1 MSYTFHVP
9 TKVLFGP
16 GMLKKLHEE
25 KLPGKKAL
33 VVISNGKSVRANGYL
48 AALEAELD
56 AAGAVHVLFDK
67 IQANPLEPT
76 VQEGVEFGRAQD
88 VDFVVGLG
96 GGSVMD
102 AAKAIAAVI
111 PQTDGGRVWDYMATG
126 TSGHRPLA
134 IPPLPYIAITT
145 SAGTGSEV
153 DGGAV
158 ITSPVTHEKGAFFTK
173 CPDLAIVDPELMLSV
188 PPAFTAYQGFDALFH
203 NTEGYIS
210 KAANEMGNLVELEA
224 IRLLGKWLPVAVADG
239 SNLEARTHVA
249 FANTLGGYSMESSTC
264 TSEHAI
270 EHALSGEH
278 QDLPHGAGLI
288 MISLAYYKT
297 FIDRHDCDAK
307 FVDMARALG
316 KDGADKPEDFLNAL
330 AALQKACGV
339 DALKMSDWGIRRE
352 ELPGMPAL
360 ARSAVGALFSVDPS
374 ELTDDDVLAIL
385 EASWR

>member
-9 TKVLFGP
+9 TKVLFGA
-16 GMLKKLHEE
+16 GVLKNLHEE

-33 VVISNGKSVRANGYL
+33 VVISNGKSTRTNGSL

-56 AAGAVHVLFDK
+56 AAGVAHVLFDK

-76 VQEGVEFGRAQD
+76 VQEGVEFGRAQG

-102 AAKAIAAVI
+102 AAKAIAAMI
-111 PQTDGGRVWDYMATG
+111 PQQGGRVWDYMATG
-126 TSGHRPLA
+126 TSEHRPFNA
-134 IPPLPYIAITT
+134 PLLPFVAITT

-153 DGGAV
+153 DAGSV
-158 ITSPVTHEKGAFFTK
+158 ITSPVTHEKGAFFSQ
-173 CPDLAIVDPELMLSV
+173 CPALAVVDPALMVTV
-188 PPAFTAYQGFDALFH
+188 PPKFTAYQGFDALFH

-210 KAANEMGNLVELEA
+210 KFGNEMGAMVELEA

-239 SNLEARTHVA
+239 ANLEARTKVA
-249 FANTLGGYSMESSTC
+249 FANTLGGYSMDVSTC

-278 QDLPHGAGLI
+278 QDLPHGAGLV

-297 FIDRHDCDAK
+297 FIDRGDCPEK
-307 FVDMARALG
+307 FVEMARALG
-316 KDGADKPEDFLNAL
+316 RTDATKPADFLDAL

-339 DALKMSDWGIRRE
+339 DALAMSDYGIREE
-352 ELPGMPAL
+352 ELPSMAPL
-360 ARSAVGALFSVDPS
+360 ARKAVGMLFSCDPS
-374 ELTDDDVLAIL
+374 ELSDDDILAIL
-385 EASWR
+385 RASWK

>member
-9 TKVLFGP
+9 TKVLFGA
-16 GMLKKLHEE
+16 GVLKKLHEE

-33 VVISNGKSVRANGYL
+33 VVISNGKSTRTNGSL

-56 AAGAVHVLFDK
+56 AAGVAHVLFDK

-76 VQEGVEFGRAQD
+76 VQEGVEFGRAEG
-88 VDFVVGLG
+88 VDFVIGLG

-102 AAKAIAAVI
+102 AAKAIAAMI
-111 PQTDGGRVWDYMATG
+111 PQQGGRVWDYMATG
-126 TSGHRPLA
+126 TSEHRPFNA
-134 IPPLPYIAITT
+134 PLLPFVAITT

-153 DGGAV
+153 DAGSV
-158 ITSPVTHEKGAFFTK
+158 ITSPVTHEKGAFFSQ
-173 CPDLAIVDPELMLSV
+173 CPALAVVDPALMVTV
-188 PPAFTAYQGFDALFH
+188 PPKFTAYQGFDALFH

-210 KAANEMGNLVELEA
+210 KFGNEMGAMVELEA

-239 SNLEARTHVA
+239 KNLEARTKVA
-249 FANTLGGYSMESSTC
+249 FANTLGGYSMDVSTC

-278 QDLPHGAGLI
+278 QDLPHGAGLV

-297 FIDRHDCDAK
+297 FIDRGDCPEK
-307 FVDMARALG
+307 FVEMARALG
-316 KDGADKPEDFLNAL
+316 RADATKPADFLDAL

-339 DALKMSDWGIRRE
+339 DALAMSDYGIRPE
-352 ELPGMPAL
+352 EFPGMVKL
-360 ARSAVGALFSVDPS
+360 ARSAVGMLFSCDPS
-374 ELTDDDVLAIL
+374 ELSDDDVLAIL
-385 EASWR
+385 RASYR

>member
-9 TKVLFGP
+9 TKVLFGA
-16 GMLKKLHEE
+16 GVLKNLHEE

-33 VVISNGKSVRANGYL
+33 VVISNGKSTRTNGSL

-56 AAGAVHVLFDK
+56 AAGVAHVLFDK

-76 VQEGVEFGRAQD
+76 VQEGVEFGRAEG
-88 VDFVVGLG
+88 VDFVIGLG

-102 AAKAIAAVI
+102 AAKAIAAMI
-111 PQTDGGRVWDYMATG
+111 PQQGGRVWDYMATG
-126 TSGHRPLA
+126 TSEHRPFNA
-134 IPPLPYIAITT
+134 PLLPFVAITT

-153 DGGAV
+153 DAGSV
-158 ITSPVTHEKGAFFTK
+158 ITSPVTHEKGAFFSQ
-173 CPDLAIVDPELMLSV
+173 CPALAVVDPALMVTV
-188 PPAFTAYQGFDALFH
+188 PPKFTAYQGFDALFH

-210 KAANEMGNLVELEA
+210 KFGNEMGAMVELEA

-239 SNLEARTHVA
+239 KNLEARTKVA
-249 FANTLGGYSMESSTC
+249 FANTLGGYSMDVSTC

-278 QDLPHGAGLI
+278 QDLPHGAGLV

-297 FIDRHDCDAK
+297 FIDRGDCPEK
-307 FVDMARALG
+307 FVEMARALG
-316 KDGADKPEDFLNAL
+316 KADATKPADFLDAL

-339 DALKMSDWGIRRE
+339 DALAMSDYGIRPE
-352 ELPGMPAL
+352 EFPGMVKL
-360 ARSAVGALFSVDPS
+360 ARSAVGMLFSCDPS
-374 ELTDDDVLAIL
+374 ELSDDDVLAIL
-385 EASWR
+385 RASYR

>member
-9 TKVLFGP
+9 TKVLFGA
-16 GMLKKLHEE
+16 GVLKKLHEE

-33 VVISNGKSVRANGYL
+33 VVISNGKSTRTNGSL

-56 AAGAVHVLFDK
+56 AAGVAHVLFDK

-76 VQEGVEFGRAQD
+76 VQEGVEFGRAQG

-102 AAKAIAAVI
+102 AAKAIAAMI
-111 PQTDGGRVWDYMATG
+111 PQQGGRVWDYMATG
-126 TSGHRPLA
+126 TSEHRPFNA
-134 IPPLPYIAITT
+134 PLLPFVAITT

-153 DGGAV
+153 DAGSV
-158 ITSPVTHEKGAFFTK
+158 ITSPVTHEKGAFFSQ
-173 CPDLAIVDPELMLSV
+173 CPALAVVDPALMVTV
-188 PPAFTAYQGFDALFH
+188 PPKFTAYQGFDALFH

-210 KAANEMGNLVELEA
+210 KFGNEMGAMVELEA

-239 SNLEARTHVA
+239 SNLEARTKVA
-249 FANTLGGYSMESSTC
+249 FANTLGGYSMDVSTC

-278 QDLPHGAGLI
+278 QDLPHGAGLV

-297 FIDRHDCDAK
+297 FIDRGDCPEK
-307 FVDMARALG
+307 FVEMARALG
-316 KDGADKPEDFLNAL
+316 KADATKPADFLDAL

-339 DALKMSDWGIRRE
+339 DALKMSDWGIREE
-352 ELPGMPAL
+352 ELPGMAPL
-360 ARSAVGALFSVDPS
+360 ARKAVGMLFSCDPS
-374 ELTDDDVLAIL
+374 ELSDDDVLAIL
-385 EASWR
+385 RASWK

>member
-1 MSYTFHVP
+1 MFTFHVP
-9 TKVLFGP
+9 TKVLFGA
-16 GMLKKLHEE
+16 GVLKKLHEE

-33 VVISNGKSVRANGYL
+33 VVISNGKSTRTNGSL

-56 AAGAVHVLFDK
+56 AAGVAHVLFDK

-76 VQEGVEFGRAQD
+76 VQEGVEFGRAQG

-102 AAKAIAAVI
+102 AAKAIAAMI
-111 PQTDGGRVWDYMATG
+111 PQQGGRVWDYMATG
-126 TSGHRPLA
+126 TSEHRPFNA
-134 IPPLPYIAITT
+134 PLLPFVAITT

-153 DGGAV
+153 DAGSV
-158 ITSPVTHEKGAFFTK
+158 ITSPVTHEKGAFFSQ
-173 CPDLAIVDPELMLSV
+173 CPALAVVDPALMVTV
-188 PPAFTAYQGFDALFH
+188 PPKFTAYQGFDALFH

-210 KAANEMGNLVELEA
+210 KFGNEMGAMVELEA

-239 SNLEARTHVA
+239 KNLEARTKVA
-249 FANTLGGYSMESSTC
+249 FANTLGGYSMDVSTC

-297 FIDRHDCDAK
+297 FIDRGDCPEK
-307 FVDMARALG
+307 FVEMARALG
-316 KDGADKPEDFLNAL
+316 KADATKPADFLDAL

-339 DALKMSDWGIRRE
+339 DALAMSDYGIRPE
-352 ELPGMPAL
+352 EFPGMVKL
-360 ARSAVGALFSVDPS
+360 ARSAVGMLFSCDPS
-374 ELTDDDVLAIL
+374 ELSDDDVLAIL
-385 EASWR
+385 RASYR

>member
-9 TKVLFGP
+9 TKVLFGADV
-16 GMLKKLHEE
+16 LRKLHEE

-33 VVISNGKSVRANGYL
+33 VVISNGKSTRTNGSL

-56 AAGAVHVLFDK
+56 AAGVAHVLFDK

-76 VQEGVEFGRAQD
+76 VQEGVEFGRAEG
-88 VDFVVGLG
+88 VDFVIGLG

-102 AAKAIAAVI
+102 AAKAIAAMI
-111 PQTDGGRVWDYMATG
+111 PQQGGRVWDYMATG
-126 TSGHRPLA
+126 TSEHRPFNA
-134 IPPLPYIAITT
+134 PLLPFVAITT

-153 DGGAV
+153 DAGSV
-158 ITSPVTHEKGAFFTK
+158 ITSPVTHEKGAFFSQ
-173 CPDLAIVDPELMLSV
+173 CPALAVVDPALMVTV
-188 PPAFTAYQGFDALFH
+188 PPKFTAYQGFDALFH

-210 KAANEMGNLVELEA
+210 KFGNEMGAMVELEA

-239 SNLEARTHVA
+239 KNLEARTKVA
-249 FANTLGGYSMESSTC
+249 FANTLGGYSMDVSTC

-278 QDLPHGAGLI
+278 QDLPHGAGLV

-297 FIDRHDCDAK
+297 FIDRGDCPEK
-307 FVDMARALG
+307 FVEMARALG
-316 KDGADKPEDFLNAL
+316 KADATKPEDFLDAL

-339 DALKMSDWGIRRE
+339 DALAMSDYGIRPE
-352 ELPGMPAL
+352 EFPGMVKL
-360 ARSAVGALFSVDPS
+360 ARSAVGMLFSCDPS
-374 ELTDDDVLAIL
+374 ELSDDDVLAIL
-385 EASWR
+385 RASYR

>member
-9 TKVLFGP
+9 TKVLFGA
-16 GMLKKLHEE
+16 GVLKKLHEE

-33 VVISNGKSVRANGYL
+33 VVISNGKSTRTNGSL

-56 AAGAVHVLFDK
+56 AAGVAHVLFDK

-76 VQEGVEFGRAQD
+76 VQEGVEFGRGEG
-88 VDFVVGLG
+88 VDFVIGLG

-102 AAKAIAAVI
+102 AAKAIAAMI
-111 PQTDGGRVWDYMATG
+111 PQQGGRVWDYMATG
-126 TSGHRPLA
+126 TSEHRPFNA
-134 IPPLPYIAITT
+134 PLLPFVAITT

-153 DGGAV
+153 DAGSV
-158 ITSPVTHEKGAFFTK
+158 ITSPVTHEKGAFFSQ
-173 CPDLAIVDPELMLSV
+173 CPALAVVDPALMVTV
-188 PPAFTAYQGFDALFH
+188 PPKFTAYQGFDALFH

-210 KAANEMGNLVELEA
+210 KFGNEMGAMVELEA

-239 SNLEARTHVA
+239 ANLEARTKVA
-249 FANTLGGYSMESSTC
+249 FANTLGGYSMDVSTC

-297 FIDRHDCDAK
+297 FIDRGDCPEK
-307 FVDMARALG
+307 FVEMARALG
-316 KDGADKPEDFLNAL
+316 KADATKPADFLDAL

-339 DALKMSDWGIRRE
+339 DALAMSDYGIRPE
-352 ELPGMPAL
+352 EFPGMVKL
-360 ARSAVGALFSVDPS
+360 ARSAVGMLFSCDPS
-374 ELTDDDVLAIL
+374 ELSDDDVLAIL
-385 EASWR
+385 RASYR

>member
-9 TKVLFGP
+9 TKVLFGA
-16 GMLKKLHEE
+16 GVLKKLHEE

-33 VVISNGKSVRANGYL
+33 VVISNGKSTRTNGSL

-56 AAGAVHVLFDK
+56 AAGVAHVLFDK

-88 VDFVVGLG
+88 VDFVIGLG

-102 AAKAIAAVI
+102 AAKAIAAMI
-111 PQTDGGRVWDYMATG
+111 PQQGGRVWDYMATG
-126 TSGHRPLA
+126 TSEHRPFNA
-134 IPPLPYIAITT
+134 PLLPFVAITT

-153 DGGAV
+153 DAGSV
-158 ITSPVTHEKGAFFTK
+158 ITSPVTHEKGAFFSQ
-173 CPDLAIVDPELMLSV
+173 CPALAVVDPALMVTV
-188 PPAFTAYQGFDALFH
+188 PPKFTAYQGFDALFH

-210 KAANEMGNLVELEA
+210 KFGNEMGAMVELEA

-239 SNLEARTHVA
+239 ANLEARTKVA
-249 FANTLGGYSMESSTC
+249 FANTLGGYSMDVSTC

-278 QDLPHGAGLI
+278 QDLPHGAGLV

-297 FIDRHDCDAK
+297 FIDRGDCPEK
-307 FVDMARALG
+307 FIEMARALG
-316 KDGADKPEDFLNAL
+316 KADATKPADFLDAL

-339 DALKMSDWGIRRE
+339 DALAMSDYGIREE
-352 ELPGMPAL
+352 ELPSMAPL
-360 ARSAVGALFSVDPS
+360 ARKAVGMLFACDPS
-374 ELTDDDVLAIL
+374 ELSDDDVLAIL
-385 EASWR
+385 RASYR

>member
-1 MSYTFHVP
+1 MFTFHVP
-9 TKVLFGP
+9 TKVLFGADV
-16 GMLKKLHEE
+16 LKKLHEE

-33 VVISNGKSVRANGYL
+33 VVISNGKSTRTNGSL

-56 AAGAVHVLFDK
+56 AAGVAHVLFDK

-76 VQEGVEFGRAQD
+76 VQEGVEFGRAQG

-102 AAKAIAAVI
+102 AAKAIAAMI
-111 PQTDGGRVWDYMATG
+111 PQQGGRVWDYMATG
-126 TSGHRPLA
+126 TSEHRPFNA
-134 IPPLPYIAITT
+134 PLLPFVAITT

-153 DGGAV
+153 DAGSV
-158 ITSPVTHEKGAFFTK
+158 ITSPVTHEKGAFFSQ
-173 CPDLAIVDPELMLSV
+173 CPALAVVDPALMVTV
-188 PPAFTAYQGFDALFH
+188 PPKFTAYQGFDALFH

-210 KAANEMGNLVELEA
+210 KFGNEMGAMVELEA

-239 SNLEARTHVA
+239 ANLEARTKVA
-249 FANTLGGYSMESSTC
+249 FANTLGGYSMDVSTC

-297 FIDRHDCDAK
+297 FIDRGDCPEK
-307 FVDMARALG
+307 FVEMARALG
-316 KDGADKPEDFLNAL
+316 KADATKPADFLDAL

-339 DALKMSDWGIRRE
+339 DALKMSDWGIRVD
-352 ELPGMPAL
+352 ELPAMPAL
-360 ARSAVGALFSVDPS
+360 ARKAVGMLFSCDPS
-374 ELTDDDVLAIL
+374 ELSDDDVLAIL
-385 EASWR
+385 RASYR

>member
-9 TKVLFGP
+9 TKVLFGA
-16 GMLKKLHEE
+16 GVLKKLHEE

-33 VVISNGKSVRANGYL
+33 VVISNGKSTRTNGSL

-56 AAGAVHVLFDK
+56 AAGVAHVLFDK

-76 VQEGVEFGRAQD
+76 VQEGVEFGRAEG
-88 VDFVVGLG
+88 VDFVIGLG

-102 AAKAIAAVI
+102 AAKAIAAMI
-111 PQTDGGRVWDYMATG
+111 PQQGGRVWDYMATG
-126 TSGHRPLA
+126 TSEHRPFNA
-134 IPPLPYIAITT
+134 PLLPFVAITT

-153 DGGAV
+153 DAGSV
-158 ITSPVTHEKGAFFTK
+158 ITSPVTHEKGAFFSQ
-173 CPDLAIVDPELMLSV
+173 CPALAVVDPELMLTV
-188 PPAFTAYQGFDALFH
+188 PPKFTAYQGFDALFH

-210 KAANEMGNLVELEA
+210 KFGNEMGAMVELEA

-239 SNLEARTHVA
+239 ANLEARTKVA
-249 FANTLGGYSMESSTC
+249 FANTLGGYSMDVSTC

-278 QDLPHGAGLI
+278 QDLPHGAGLV

-297 FIDRHDCDAK
+297 FIDRGDCPEK
-307 FVDMARALG
+307 FVEMAHALG
-316 KDGADKPEDFLNAL
+316 KADATKPADFLDAL

-339 DALKMSDWGIRRE
+339 DALAMSDYGIRPE
-352 ELPGMPAL
+352 EFPGMVKL
-360 ARSAVGALFSVDPS
+360 ARSAVGMLFSCDPS
-374 ELTDDDVLAIL
+374 ELSDDDVLAIL
-385 EASWR
+385 RASYR

>member
-9 TKVLFGP
+9 TKVLFGA
-16 GMLKKLHEE
+16 GVLKKLHEE

-33 VVISNGKSVRANGYL
+33 VVISNGKSTRTNGSL

-56 AAGAVHVLFDK
+56 AAGVAHVLFDK

-76 VQEGVEFGRAQD
+76 VQEGVEFGRAEG
-88 VDFVVGLG
+88 VDFVIGLG

-102 AAKAIAAVI
+102 AAKAIAAMI
-111 PQTDGGRVWDYMATG
+111 PQQGGRVWDYMATG
-126 TSGHRPLA
+126 TSEHRPFNA
-134 IPPLPYIAITT
+134 PLLPFVAITT

-153 DGGAV
+153 DAGSV
-158 ITSPVTHEKGAFFTK
+158 ITSPVTHEKGAFFSQ
-173 CPDLAIVDPELMLSV
+173 CPALAVVDPALMVTV
-188 PPAFTAYQGFDALFH
+188 PPKFTAYQGFDALFH

-210 KAANEMGNLVELEA
+210 KFGNEMGAMVELEA

-239 SNLEARTHVA
+239 SNLEARTKVA
-249 FANTLGGYSMESSTC
+249 FANTLGGYSMDVSTC

-278 QDLPHGAGLI
+278 QDLPHGAGLV

-297 FIDRHDCDAK
+297 FIDRGDCPEK
-307 FVDMARALG
+307 FVEMARALG
-316 KDGADKPEDFLNAL
+316 KADATKPADFLDAL

-339 DALKMSDWGIRRE
+339 DALAMSDYGIRPE
-352 ELPGMPAL
+352 EFPGMVKL
-360 ARSAVGALFSVDPS
+360 ARSAVGMLFSCDPS
-374 ELTDDDVLAIL
+374 ELSDDDVLAIL
-385 EASWR
+385 RASWK

>member
-1 MSYTFHVP
+1 MFTFHVP
-9 TKVLFGP
+9 TKVLFGA
-16 GMLKKLHEE
+16 GVLKKLHEE

-33 VVISNGKSVRANGYL
+33 VVISNGKSTRTNGSL

-56 AAGAVHVLFDK
+56 AAGVAHVLFDK

-76 VQEGVEFGRAQD
+76 VQEGVEFGRAQG

-102 AAKAIAAVI
+102 AAKAIAAMI
-111 PQTDGGRVWDYMATG
+111 PQQGGRVWDYMATG
-126 TSGHRPLA
+126 TSEHRPFNA
-134 IPPLPYIAITT
+134 PLLPFVAITT

-153 DGGAV
+153 DAGSV
-158 ITSPVTHEKGAFFTK
+158 ITSPVTHEKGAFFSQ
-173 CPDLAIVDPELMLSV
+173 CPALAVVDPALMVTV
-188 PPAFTAYQGFDALFH
+188 PPKFTAYQGFDALFH

-210 KAANEMGNLVELEA
+210 KFGNEMGAMVELEA

-239 SNLEARTHVA
+239 KNLEARTKVA
-249 FANTLGGYSMESSTC
+249 FANTLGGYSMDVSTC

-278 QDLPHGAGLI
+278 QDLPHGAGLV

-297 FIDRHDCDAK
+297 FIDRGDCPEK
-307 FVDMARALG
+307 FVEMARALG
-316 KDGADKPEDFLNAL
+316 KADATKPADFLDAL

-339 DALKMSDWGIRRE
+339 YGIRPE
-352 ELPGMPAL
+352 EFPGMVKL
-360 ARSAVGALFSVDPS
+360 ARSAVGMLFSCDPS
-374 ELTDDDVLAIL
+374 ELSDDDVLAIL
-385 EASWR
+385 RASYR

>member
-9 TKVLFGP
+9 TKVLFGA
-16 GMLKKLHEE
+16 GVLKKLHEE

-33 VVISNGKSVRANGYL
+33 VVISNGKSTRTNGSL

-56 AAGAVHVLFDK
+56 AAGVAHVLFDK

-76 VQEGVEFGRAQD
+76 VQEGVEFGRVQG

-102 AAKAIAAVI
+102 AAKAIAAMI
-111 PQTDGGRVWDYMATG
+111 PQQGGRVWDYMATG
-126 TSGHRPLA
+126 TSEHRPFNA
-134 IPPLPYIAITT
+134 PLLPFVAITT

-153 DGGAV
+153 DAGSV
-158 ITSPVTHEKGAFFTK
+158 ITSPVTHEKGAFFSQ
-173 CPDLAIVDPELMLSV
+173 CPALAVVDPELMLTV
-188 PPAFTAYQGFDALFH
+188 PPKFTAYQGFDALFH

-210 KAANEMGNLVELEA
+210 KFGNEMGAMVELEA

-239 SNLEARTHVA
+239 KNLKARTKVA
-249 FANTLGGYSMESSTC
+249 FANTLGGYSMDVSTC

-278 QDLPHGAGLI
+278 QDLPHGAGLV

-297 FIDRHDCDAK
+297 FIDRGDCPEK
-307 FVDMARALG
+307 FVEMARALG
-316 KDGADKPEDFLNAL
+316 KADATKPADFLDAL

-339 DALKMSDWGIRRE
+339 DALAMSDYGIRPE
-352 ELPGMPAL
+352 EFPGMVKL
-360 ARSAVGALFSVDPS
+360 ARSAVGMLFSCDPS
-374 ELTDDDVLAIL
+374 ELSDDDVLAIL
-385 EASWR
+385 RASYR

>member
-9 TKVLFGP
+9 TKVLFGA
-16 GMLKKLHEE
+16 GVLKKLHEE

-33 VVISNGKSVRANGYL
+33 VVISNGKSTRTNGSL

-56 AAGAVHVLFDK
+56 AAGVAHVLFDK

-76 VQEGVEFGRAQD
+76 VQEGVEFGRAQG

-102 AAKAIAAVI
+102 AAKAIAAMI
-111 PQTDGGRVWDYMATG
+111 PQQGGRVWDYMATG
-126 TSGHRPLA
+126 TSEHRPFNV
-134 IPPLPYIAITT
+134 PLLPFVAITT

-153 DGGAV
+153 DAGSV
-158 ITSPVTHEKGAFFTK
+158 ITSPVTHEKGAFFSQ
-173 CPDLAIVDPELMLSV
+173 CPALAVVDPALMVTV
-188 PPAFTAYQGFDALFH
+188 PPKFTAYQGFDALFH

-210 KAANEMGNLVELEA
+210 KFGNEMGAMVELEA

-239 SNLEARTHVA
+239 ANLEARTKVA
-249 FANTLGGYSMESSTC
+249 FANTLGGYSMDVSTC

-278 QDLPHGAGLI
+278 QDLPHGAGLV

-297 FIDRHDCDAK
+297 FIDRGDCPEK
-307 FVDMARALG
+307 FVEMARALG
-316 KDGADKPEDFLNAL
+316 KADATKPEDFLDAL

-339 DALKMSDWGIRRE
+339 DALAMSDYGIRE
-352 ELPGMPAL
+352 EEFPGMVKL
-360 ARSAVGALFSVDPS
+360 ARSAVGMLFSCDPS
-374 ELTDDDVLAIL
+374 ELSDDDVLAIL
-385 EASWR
+385 RASYR

>member
-1 MSYTFHVP
+1 MFTFHVP

-16 GMLKKLHEE
+16 GVLKKLHEE

-33 VVISNGKSVRANGYL
+33 VVISNGKSTRTNGSL

-56 AAGAVHVLFDK
+56 AAGVAHVLFDK

-76 VQEGVEFGRAQD
+76 VQEGVEAGRAEGA
-88 VDFVVGLG
+88 DFVVGLG

-102 AAKAIAAVI
+102 AAKAIAAMI
-111 PQTDGGRVWDYMATG
+111 PQQGGRVWDYMATG
-126 TSGHRPLA
+126 TSEHRPFNA
-134 IPPLPYIAITT
+134 PLLPFVAITT

-153 DGGAV
+153 DAGSV
-158 ITSPVTHEKGAFFTK
+158 ITSPVTHEKGAFFSQ
-173 CPDLAIVDPELMLSV
+173 CPALAVVDPELMLTV
-188 PPAFTAYQGFDALFH
+188 PPKFTAYQGFDALFH

-210 KAANEMGNLVELEA
+210 KFGNEMGAMVELEA

-239 SNLEARTHVA
+239 KNLEARTKVA
-249 FANTLGGYSMESSTC
+249 FANTLGGYSMDVSTC

-297 FIDRHDCDAK
+297 FIDRGDCPEK
-307 FVDMARALG
+307 FVEMARALG
-316 KDGADKPEDFLNAL
+316 KADATKPSDFLDAL

-339 DALKMSDWGIRRE
+339 DALAMSDYGIRPE
-352 ELPGMPAL
+352 EFPGMVKL
-360 ARSAVGALFSVDPS
+360 ARSAVGMLFSCDPS
-374 ELTDDDVLAIL
+374 ELSDDDVLAIL
-385 EASWR
+385 RASYR

>member
-1 MSYTFHVP
+1 MFTFHVP
-9 TKVLFGP
+9 TKVLFGA
-16 GMLKKLHEE
+16 GVLKKLHEE

-33 VVISNGKSVRANGYL
+33 VVISNGKSTRTNGSL

-56 AAGAVHVLFDK
+56 AAGVAHVLFDK

-76 VQEGVEFGRAQD
+76 VQEGVEFGRAQG

-102 AAKAIAAVI
+102 AAKAIAAMI
-111 PQTDGGRVWDYMATG
+111 PQQGGRVWDYMATG
-126 TSGHRPLA
+126 TSEHRPFNA
-134 IPPLPYIAITT
+134 PLLPFVAITT

-153 DGGAV
+153 DAGSV
-158 ITSPVTHEKGAFFTK
+158 ITSPVTHEKGAFFSQ
-173 CPDLAIVDPELMLSV
+173 CPALAVVDPALMVTV
-188 PPAFTAYQGFDALFH
+188 PPKFTAYQGFDALFH

-210 KAANEMGNLVELEA
+210 KFGNEMGAMVELEA

-239 SNLEARTHVA
+239 SNLEARTKVA
-249 FANTLGGYSMESSTC
+249 FANTLGGYSMDVSTC

-297 FIDRHDCDAK
+297 FIDRGDCPEK
-307 FVDMARALG
+307 FVEMARALG
-316 KDGADKPEDFLNAL
+316 KADATKPADFLDAL

-339 DALKMSDWGIRRE
+339 DALAMSDYGIRPE
-352 ELPGMPAL
+352 EFPGMVKL
-360 ARSAVGALFSVDPS
+360 ARSAVGMLFSCDPS
-374 ELTDDDVLAIL
+374 ELSDDDVLAIL
-385 EASWR
+385 RASYR

>member
-9 TKVLFGP
+9 TKVLFGA
-16 GMLKKLHEE
+16 GVLKKLHEE

-33 VVISNGKSVRANGYL
+33 VVISSGKSTRTNGSL

-56 AAGAVHVLFDK
+56 AAGVAHVLFDK

-76 VQEGVEFGRAQD
+76 VQEGVEFGRAEG
-88 VDFVVGLG
+88 VDFVIGLG

-102 AAKAIAAVI
+102 AAKSIAAMI
-111 PQTDGGRVWDYMATG
+111 PQQGGRVWDYMATG
-126 TSGHRPLA
+126 TSEHRPFNA
-134 IPPLPYIAITT
+134 PLLPFVAITT

-153 DGGAV
+153 DAGSV
-158 ITSPVTHEKGAFFTK
+158 ITSPVTHEKGAFFSQ
-173 CPDLAIVDPELMLSV
+173 CPALAVVDPALMVTV
-188 PPAFTAYQGFDALFH
+188 PPKFTAYQGFDALFH

-210 KAANEMGNLVELEA
+210 KFGNEMGAMVELEA

-239 SNLEARTHVA
+239 KNLEARTKVA
-249 FANTLGGYSMESSTC
+249 FANTLGGYSMDVSTC

-278 QDLPHGAGLI
+278 QDLPHGAGLV

-297 FIDRHDCDAK
+297 FIDRGDCPEK
-307 FVDMARALG
+307 FVEMARALG
-316 KDGADKPEDFLNAL
+316 KADATKPEDFLDAL

-339 DALKMSDWGIRRE
+339 DALAMSDYGIRE
-352 ELPGMPAL
+352 EEFPGMVKL
-360 ARSAVGALFSVDPS
+360 ARSAVGMLFSCDPS
-374 ELTDDDVLAIL
+374 ELSDDDVLAIL
-385 EASWR
+385 RASYR

>member
-9 TKVLFGP
+9 TKVLFGA
-16 GMLKKLHEE
+16 GVLKKLHEE

-33 VVISNGKSVRANGYL
+33 VVISNGKSTRTNGSL

-56 AAGAVHVLFDK
+56 AAGVAHVLFDK

-76 VQEGVEFGRAQD
+76 VQEGVEFGRAEG
-88 VDFVVGLG
+88 VDFVIGLG

-102 AAKAIAAVI
+102 AAKAIAAMI
-111 PQTDGGRVWDYMATG
+111 PQQGGRVWDYMATG
-126 TSGHRPLA
+126 TSEHRPFNA
-134 IPPLPYIAITT
+134 PLLPFVAITT

-153 DGGAV
+153 DAGSV
-158 ITSPVTHEKGAFFTK
+158 ITSPVTHEKGAFFSQ
-173 CPDLAIVDPELMLSV
+173 CPALAVVDPALMVTV
-188 PPAFTAYQGFDALFH
+188 PPKFTAYQGFDALFH

-210 KAANEMGNLVELEA
+210 KFGNEMGAMVELEA

-239 SNLEARTHVA
+239 ANLEARTKVA
-249 FANTLGGYSMESSTC
+249 FANTLGGYSMDVSTC

-297 FIDRHDCDAK
+297 FIDRGDCPEK
-307 FVDMARALG
+307 FIEMARALG
-316 KDGADKPEDFLNAL
+316 KADATKPADFLDAL

-339 DALKMSDWGIRRE
+339 DALAMSDYGIRPE
-352 ELPGMPAL
+352 EFPGMVKL
-360 ARSAVGALFSVDPS
+360 ARSAVGMLFSCDPS
-374 ELTDDDVLAIL
+374 ELSDDDVLAIL
-385 EASWR
+385 RASYR

>member
-9 TKVLFGP
+9 TKVLFGA
-16 GMLKKLHEE
+16 GVLKKLHEE

-33 VVISNGKSVRANGYL
+33 VVISNGKSTRTNGSL

-56 AAGAVHVLFDK
+56 AAGVAHVLFDK

-76 VQEGVEFGRAQD
+76 VQEGVEFGRAEG
-88 VDFVVGLG
+88 VDFVIGLG

-102 AAKAIAAVI
+102 AAKSIAAMI
-111 PQTDGGRVWDYMATG
+111 PQQGGRVWDYMATG
-126 TSGHRPLA
+126 TSEHRPFNA
-134 IPPLPYIAITT
+134 PLLPFVAITT

-153 DGGAV
+153 DAGSV
-158 ITSPVTHEKGAFFTK
+158 ITSPVTHEKGALFSQ
-173 CPDLAIVDPELMLSV
+173 CPALAVVDPELMPSV
-188 PPAFTAYQGFDALFH
+188 PPKFTAYQGFDALFH

-210 KAANEMGNLVELEA
+210 KFGNEMGAMVELEA

-239 SNLEARTHVA
+239 ANLEARTKVA
-249 FANTLGGYSMESSTC
+249 FANTLGGYSMDVSTC

-278 QDLPHGAGLI
+278 QDLPHGAGLV

-297 FIDRHDCDAK
+297 FIDRGDCPEK
-307 FVDMARALG
+307 FVEMARALG
-316 KDGADKPEDFLNAL
+316 KADATKPADFLDAL

-339 DALKMSDWGIRRE
+339 DALAMSDYGIRPE
-352 ELPGMPAL
+352 EFPGMVKL
-360 ARSAVGALFSVDPS
+360 ARSAVGMLFSCDPS
-374 ELTDDDVLAIL
+374 ELSDDDVLAIL
-385 EASWR
+385 RASYR

>member
-9 TKVLFGP
+9 TKVLFGA
-16 GMLKKLHEE
+16 GVLKKLHEE

-33 VVISNGKSVRANGYL
+33 VVISNGKSTRTNGSL

-56 AAGAVHVLFDK
+56 AAGVAHVLFDK

-76 VQEGVEFGRAQD
+76 VQEGVEFGRAQG
-88 VDFVVGLG
+88 VDFVIGLG

-102 AAKAIAAVI
+102 AAKAIAAMI
-111 PQTDGGRVWDYMATG
+111 PQQGGRVWDYMATG
-126 TSGHRPLA
+126 TSEHRPFNA
-134 IPPLPYIAITT
+134 PLLPFVAITT

-153 DGGAV
+153 DAGSV
-158 ITSPVTHEKGAFFTK
+158 ITSPVTHEKGAFFSQ
-173 CPDLAIVDPELMLSV
+173 CPALAVVDPALMVTV
-188 PPAFTAYQGFDALFH
+188 PPKFTAYQGFDALFH

-210 KAANEMGNLVELEA
+210 KFGNEMGAMVELEA

-239 SNLEARTHVA
+239 ANLEARTKVA
-249 FANTLGGYSMESSTC
+249 FANTLGGYSMDVSTC

-278 QDLPHGAGLI
+278 QDLPHGAGLV

-297 FIDRHDCDAK
+297 FIDRGDCPEK
-307 FVDMARALG
+307 FVEMARALG
-316 KDGADKPEDFLNAL
+316 KADATKPADFLDAL

-339 DALKMSDWGIRRE
+339 DALAMSDYGIRPE
-352 ELPGMPAL
+352 EFPGMVKL
-360 ARSAVGALFSVDPS
+360 ARSAVGMLFSCDPS
-374 ELTDDDVLAIL
+374 ELSDDDVLAIL
-385 EASWR
+385 RASYR

>member
-9 TKVLFGP
+9 TKVLFGA
-16 GMLKKLHEE
+16 GVLKKLHEE

-56 AAGAVHVLFDK
+56 AAGVAHVLFDK

-76 VQEGVEFGRAQD
+76 VQEGVEFGRAAC
-88 VDFVVGLG
+88 VDFVVALG

-111 PQTDGGRVWDYMATG
+111 PQQGGRVWDYMATG
-126 TSGHRPLA
+126 TSEHRPFNA
-134 IPPLPYIAITT
+134 PLLPFVAITT

-153 DGGAV
+153 DAGSV
-158 ITSPVTHEKGAFFTK
+158 ITSPVTHEKGAFFSQ
-173 CPDLAIVDPELMLSV
+173 CPALAVVDPELMVTV
-188 PPAFTAYQGFDALFH
+188 PPKFTAYQGFDALFH

-210 KAANEMGNLVELEA
+210 KFGNEMGAMVELEA

-239 SNLEARTHVA
+239 KNLEARTKGA
-249 FANTLGGYSMESSTC
+249 FANTLGGYSMDVSTC

-278 QDLPHGAGLI
+278 QNLPHGAGLV

-297 FIDRHDCDAK
+297 FIDRGDCPEK
-307 FVDMARALG
+307 FIEMARALG
-316 KDGADKPEDFLNAL
+316 KADATKPADFLDAL

-339 DALKMSDWGIRRE
+339 DALAMSDYGIRPE
-352 ELPGMPAL
+352 EFPGMVKL
-360 ARSAVGALFSVDPS
+360 ARSAVGMLFSCDPS
-374 ELTDDDVLAIL
+374 ELSDDDVLAIL
-385 EASWR
+385 RASYR

>member
-9 TKVLFGP
+9 TKVLFGA
-16 GMLKKLHEE
+16 GVLKKLHEE

-33 VVISNGKSVRANGYL
+33 VVISNGKSTRTNGSL

-56 AAGAVHVLFDK
+56 AAGVAHVLFDK

-76 VQEGVEFGRAQD
+76 VQEGVEFGRAQG

-102 AAKAIAAVI
+102 AAKAIAAMI
-111 PQTDGGRVWDYMATG
+111 PQQGGRVWDYMATG
-126 TSGHRPLA
+126 TSEHRPFNA
-134 IPPLPYIAITT
+134 PLLPFVAITT

-153 DGGAV
+153 DAGSV
-158 ITSPVTHEKGAFFTK
+158 ITSPVTHEKGAFFSQ
-173 CPDLAIVDPELMLSV
+173 CPALAVVDPALMVTV
-188 PPAFTAYQGFDALFH
+188 PPKFTAYQGFDALFH

-210 KAANEMGNLVELEA
+210 KFGNEMGAMVELEA

-239 SNLEARTHVA
+239 ANLEARTKVA
-249 FANTLGGYSMESSTC
+249 FANTLGGYSMDVSTC

-297 FIDRHDCDAK
+297 FIDRGDCPEK
-307 FVDMARALG
+307 FVEMARALG
-316 KDGADKPEDFLNAL
+316 KADATKPADFLDAL

-339 DALKMSDWGIRRE
+339 DALAMSDYGIRPE
-352 ELPGMPAL
+352 EFPGMVKL
-360 ARSAVGALFSVDPS
+360 ARSAVGMLFSCDPS
-374 ELTDDDVLAIL
+374 ELSDDDVLAIL
-385 EASWR
+385 RASYR

>member
-1 MSYTFHVP
+1 MFTFHVP
-9 TKVLFGP
+9 TKVLFGA
-16 GMLKKLHEE
+16 GVLKKLHEE

-33 VVISNGKSVRANGYL
+33 VVISNGKSTRTNGSL

-56 AAGAVHVLFDK
+56 AAGVAHVLFDK

-76 VQEGVEFGRAQD
+76 VQEGVEFGRAQG

-102 AAKAIAAVI
+102 AAKAIAAMI
-111 PQTDGGRVWDYMATG
+111 PQQGGRVWDYMATG
-126 TSGHRPLA
+126 TSEHRPFNA
-134 IPPLPYIAITT
+134 PLLPFVAITT

-153 DGGAV
+153 DAGSV
-158 ITSPVTHEKGAFFTK
+158 ITSPVTHEKGAFFSQ
-173 CPDLAIVDPELMLSV
+173 CPALAVVDPALMVTV
-188 PPAFTAYQGFDALFH
+188 PPKFTAYQGFDALFH

-210 KAANEMGNLVELEA
+210 KFGNEMGAMVELEA

-239 SNLEARTHVA
+239 KNLEARTKVA
-249 FANTLGGYSMESSTC
+249 FANTLGGYSMDVSTC

-297 FIDRHDCDAK
+297 FIDRGDCPEK
-307 FVDMARALG
+307 FVEMARALG
-316 KDGADKPEDFLNAL
+316 KADATKPADFLDAL

-339 DALKMSDWGIRRE
+339 DALAMSDYGIRE
-352 ELPGMPAL
+352 EEFPGMVKL
-360 ARSAVGALFSVDPS
+360 ARSAVGMLFSCDPS
-374 ELTDDDVLAIL
+374 ELSDDDVLAIL
-385 EASWR
+385 RASYR

>member
-9 TKVLFGP
+9 TKVLFGA
-16 GMLKKLHEE
+16 GVLKKLHEE

-33 VVISNGKSVRANGYL
+33 VVISNGKSTRTNGSL

-56 AAGAVHVLFDK
+56 AAGVAHVLFDR

-76 VQEGVEFGRAQD
+76 VQEGVEFGRAEG
-88 VDFVVGLG
+88 VDFVIGLG

-102 AAKAIAAVI
+102 AAKAIAAMI
-111 PQTDGGRVWDYMATG
+111 PQQGGRVWDYMATG
-126 TSGHRPLA
+126 TSEHRPFNA
-134 IPPLPYIAITT
+134 PLLPFVAITT

-153 DGGAV
+153 DAGSV
-158 ITSPVTHEKGAFFTK
+158 ITSPVTHEKGAFFSQ
-173 CPDLAIVDPELMLSV
+173 CPALAVVDPELMVTV
-188 PPAFTAYQGFDALFH
+188 PPKFTAYQGFDALFH

-210 KAANEMGNLVELEA
+210 KFGNEMGAMVELEA

-239 SNLEARTHVA
+239 KNLEARTKVA
-249 FANTLGGYSMESSTC
+249 FANTLGGYSMDVSTC

-278 QDLPHGAGLI
+278 QDLPHGAGLV

-297 FIDRHDCDAK
+297 FIDRGDCPEK
-307 FVDMARALG
+307 FVEMARALG
-316 KDGADKPEDFLNAL
+316 KADATKPADFLDAL

-339 DALKMSDWGIRRE
+339 DALRMSDWGIRPE
-352 ELPGMPAL
+352 EFHGMVKL
-360 ARSAVGALFSVDPS
+360 ARKAVGMLFSCDPS
-374 ELTDDDVLAIL
+374 ELSDDDVLAIL
-385 EASWR
+385 RASYR

>member
-9 TKVLFGP
+9 TKVLFGA
-16 GMLKKLHEE
+16 GVLKKLHEE

-33 VVISNGKSVRANGYL
+33 VVISNGKSTRTNGSL

-56 AAGAVHVLFDK
+56 AAGVAHVLFDK

-76 VQEGVEFGRAQD
+76 VQEGVEFGRAQG

-102 AAKAIAAVI
+102 AAKAIAAMI
-111 PQTDGGRVWDYMATG
+111 PQQGGRVWDYMATG
-126 TSGHRPLA
+126 TSEHRPFNA
-134 IPPLPYIAITT
+134 PLLPFVAITT

-153 DGGAV
+153 DAGSV
-158 ITSPVTHEKGAFFTK
+158 ITSPVTHEKGAFFSQ
-173 CPDLAIVDPELMLSV
+173 CPALAVVDPALMVTV
-188 PPAFTAYQGFDALFH
+188 PPKFTAYQGFDALFH

-210 KAANEMGNLVELEA
+210 KFGNEMGAMVELEA

-239 SNLEARTHVA
+239 ANLEARTKVA
-249 FANTLGGYSMESSTC
+249 FANTLGGYSMDVSTC

-278 QDLPHGAGLI
+278 QDLPHGAGLV

-297 FIDRHDCDAK
+297 FIDRGDCPEK
-307 FVDMARALG
+307 FVEMARALG
-316 KDGADKPEDFLNAL
+316 KADATKPADFLDAL

-339 DALKMSDWGIRRE
+339 DALAMSDYGIRPE
-352 ELPGMPAL
+352 EFPGMVKL
-360 ARSAVGALFSVDPS
+360 ARSAVGMLFSCDPS
-374 ELTDDDVLAIL
+374 ELSDDDILAIL
-385 EASWR
+385 RASYR

>member
-9 TKVLFGP
+9 TKVLFGA
-16 GMLKKLHEE
+16 GVLKKLHEE

-33 VVISNGKSVRANGYL
+33 VVISNGKSTRTNGSL

-56 AAGAVHVLFDK
+56 AAGVAHVLFDK

-76 VQEGVEFGRAQD
+76 VQEGVEFGRAEG
-88 VDFVVGLG
+88 VDFVIGLG

-102 AAKAIAAVI
+102 AAKAIAAMI
-111 PQTDGGRVWDYMATG
+111 PQQGGRVWDYMATG
-126 TSGHRPLA
+126 TSEHRPFNA
-134 IPPLPYIAITT
+134 PLLPFVAITT

-153 DGGAV
+153 DAGSV
-158 ITSPVTHEKGAFFTK
+158 ITSPVTHEKGAFFSQ
-173 CPDLAIVDPELMLSV
+173 CPALAVVDPALMVTV
-188 PPAFTAYQGFDALFH
+188 PPKFTAYQGFDALFH

-210 KAANEMGNLVELEA
+210 RFGNEMGAMVELEA
-224 IRLLGKWLPVAVADG
+224 IRLLGKWLPVAVTDG
-239 SNLEARTHVA
+239 SNLEARTKVA
-249 FANTLGGYSMESSTC
+249 FASTLGGYSMDVSTC

-297 FIDRHDCDAK
+297 FVDRGDCPEK
-307 FVDMARALG
+307 FVEMARALG
-316 KDGADKPEDFLNAL
+316 RTDATKPSDFLDAL

-339 DALKMSDWGIRRE
+339 DALRMSDWGIREE
-352 ELPGMPAL
+352 ELPGMAPL
-360 ARSAVGALFSVDPS
+360 ARKAVGMLFSCDPS
-374 ELTDDDVLAIL
+374 ELSDDDVLAIL
-385 EASWR
+385 RASHR

>member
-9 TKVLFGP
+9 TKVLFGA
-16 GMLKKLHEE
+16 GVLKKLHEE

-33 VVISNGKSVRANGYL
+33 VVISNGKSTRTNGSL

-56 AAGAVHVLFDK
+56 AAGVAHVLFDK

-76 VQEGVEFGRAQD
+76 VQEGVEFGRAEG
-88 VDFVVGLG
+88 VDFVIGLG

-102 AAKAIAAVI
+102 AAKAIAAMI
-111 PQTDGGRVWDYMATG
+111 PQQGGRVWDYMATG
-126 TSGHRPLA
+126 TSEHRPFNA
-134 IPPLPYIAITT
+134 PLLPFVAITT

-153 DGGAV
+153 DAGSV
-158 ITSPVTHEKGAFFTK
+158 ITSPVTHEKGAFFSQ
-173 CPDLAIVDPELMLSV
+173 CPALAVVDPALMVTV
-188 PPAFTAYQGFDALFH
+188 PPKFTAYQGFDALFH

-210 KAANEMGNLVELEA
+210 KFGNEMGAMVELEA

-239 SNLEARTHVA
+239 SNLEARTKVA
-249 FANTLGGYSMESSTC
+249 FANTLGGYSMDVSTC

-278 QDLPHGAGLI
+278 QDLPHGAGLV

-297 FIDRHDCDAK
+297 FIDRGDCPEK
-307 FVDMARALG
+307 FVEMARALG
-316 KDGADKPEDFLNAL
+316 KADATKPADFLDAL

-339 DALKMSDWGIRRE
+339 DALAMSDYGIRPE
-352 ELPGMPAL
+352 EFPGMVKL
-360 ARSAVGALFSVDPS
+360 ARSAVGMLFSCDPS
-374 ELTDDDVLAIL
+374 ELSDDDVFAIL
-385 EASWR
+385 RDSWK

>member
-9 TKVLFGP
+9 TKVLFGA
-16 GMLKKLHEE
+16 GVLKKLHEE

-33 VVISNGKSVRANGYL
+33 VVISNGKSTRTNGSL

-56 AAGAVHVLFDK
+56 TAGVAHVLFDK

-76 VQEGVEFGRAQD
+76 VQEGVEFGRAQG

-102 AAKAIAAVI
+102 AAKAIAAMI
-111 PQTDGGRVWDYMATG
+111 PQQGGRVWDYMATG
-126 TSGHRPLA
+126 TSEHRPFNA
-134 IPPLPYIAITT
+134 PLLPFVAITT

-153 DGGAV
+153 DAGSV
-158 ITSPVTHEKGAFFTK
+158 ITSPVTHEKGAFFSQ
-173 CPDLAIVDPELMLSV
+173 CPALAVVDPALMVTV
-188 PPAFTAYQGFDALFH
+188 PPKFTAYQGFDALFH

-210 KAANEMGNLVELEA
+210 KFGNEMGAMVELEA

-239 SNLEARTHVA
+239 KNLEARTKVA
-249 FANTLGGYSMESSTC
+249 FANTLGGYSMDVSTC

-288 MISLAYYKT
+288 MISLAYYNT
-297 FIDRHDCDAK
+297 FIDRGDCPEK
-307 FVDMARALG
+307 FVEMARALG
-316 KDGADKPEDFLNAL
+316 KADATKPADFLDAL

-339 DALKMSDWGIRRE
+339 DALAMSDYGIRPE
-352 ELPGMPAL
+352 EFPGMVKL
-360 ARSAVGALFSVDPS
+360 ARSAVGMLFSCDPS
-374 ELTDDDVLAIL
+374 ELSDDDVLAIL
-385 EASWR
+385 RASYR

>member
-9 TKVLFGP
+9 TKVLFGA
-16 GMLKKLHEE
+16 GVLKKLHEE

-33 VVISNGKSVRANGYL
+33 VVISNGKSTRTNGSL

-56 AAGAVHVLFDK
+56 AAGVAHVLFDK

-76 VQEGVEFGRAQD
+76 VQEGVEFGRAQG

-102 AAKAIAAVI
+102 AAKAIAAMI
-111 PQTDGGRVWDYMATG
+111 PQQGGRVWDYMATG
-126 TSGHRPLA
+126 TSEHRPFNA
-134 IPPLPYIAITT
+134 PLLPFVAITT

-153 DGGAV
+153 DAGSV
-158 ITSPVTHEKGAFFTK
+158 ITSPVTHEKGAFFSQ
-173 CPDLAIVDPELMLSV
+173 CPALAVVDPALMVTV
-188 PPAFTAYQGFDALFH
+188 PPKFTAYQGFDALFH

-210 KAANEMGNLVELEA
+210 KFGNEMGAMVELEA

-239 SNLEARTHVA
+239 ANLEARTKVA
-249 FANTLGGYSMESSTC
+249 FANTLGGYSMDVSTC

-278 QDLPHGAGLI
+278 QDLPHGAGLV

-297 FIDRHDCDAK
+297 FIDRGDCPEK
-307 FVDMARALG
+307 FVEMARALG
-316 KDGADKPEDFLNAL
+316 KADATKPADFLDAL

-339 DALKMSDWGIRRE
+339 DALAMSDYGIRPE
-352 ELPGMPAL
+352 EFPGMVKL
-360 ARSAVGALFSVDPS
+360 ARSAVGMLFSCDPS
-374 ELTDDDVLAIL
+374 ELSDDDVLAIL
-385 EASWR
+385 RASYR

>member
-9 TKVLFGP
+9 TKVLFGA
-16 GMLKKLHEE
+16 GVLKKLHEE

-33 VVISNGKSVRANGYL
+33 VVISNGKSTRTNGSL

-56 AAGAVHVLFDK
+56 AAGVAHVLFDK

-76 VQEGVEFGRAQD
+76 VQEGVEFGRAEG
-88 VDFVVGLG
+88 VDFVIGLG

-102 AAKAIAAVI
+102 AAKAIAAMI
-111 PQTDGGRVWDYMATG
+111 PQQGGRVWDYMATG
-126 TSGHRPLA
+126 TSEHRPFNA
-134 IPPLPYIAITT
+134 PLLPFVAITT

-153 DGGAV
+153 DAGSV
-158 ITSPVTHEKGAFFTK
+158 ITSPVTHEKGAFFSQ
-173 CPDLAIVDPELMLSV
+173 CPALAVVDPALMVTV
-188 PPAFTAYQGFDALFH
+188 PPKFTAYQGFDALFH

-210 KAANEMGNLVELEA
+210 KFGNEMGAMVELEA

-239 SNLEARTHVA
+239 KNLEARTKVA
-249 FANTLGGYSMESSTC
+249 FANTLGGYSMDVSTC

-278 QDLPHGAGLI
+278 QDLPHGAGLV

-297 FIDRHDCDAK
+297 FIDRGDCPEK
-307 FVDMARALG
+307 FVEMARALG
-316 KDGADKPEDFLNAL
+316 KADATKPADFLDAL

-339 DALKMSDWGIRRE
+339 DALKMSDWGIREE
-352 ELPGMPAL
+352 ELPGMAPL
-360 ARSAVGALFSVDPS
+360 ARKAVGMLFSCDPS
-374 ELTDDDVLAIL
+374 ELSDDDVLAIL
-385 EASWR
+385 RASYR

>member
-9 TKVLFGP
+9 TKVLFGA
-16 GMLKKLHEE
+16 GVLKKLHEE

-33 VVISNGKSVRANGYL
+33 VVISNGKSTRTNGSL

-56 AAGAVHVLFDK
+56 AAGVAHVLFDK

-76 VQEGVEFGRAQD
+76 VQEGVEFGRAEG
-88 VDFVVGLG
+88 VDFVIGLG

-102 AAKAIAAVI
+102 AAKAIAAMI
-111 PQTDGGRVWDYMATG
+111 PQQGGRVWDYMATG
-126 TSGHRPLA
+126 TSEHRPFNA
-134 IPPLPYIAITT
+134 PLLPFVAITT

-153 DGGAV
+153 DAGSV
-158 ITSPVTHEKGAFFTK
+158 ITSPVTHEKGALFSQ
-173 CPDLAIVDPELMLSV
+173 CPALAVVDPELMLSV
-188 PPAFTAYQGFDALFH
+188 PPKFTAYQGFDALFH

-210 KAANEMGNLVELEA
+210 KVANEMGAMVELEA

-239 SNLEARTHVA
+239 ANLEARTKVA
-249 FANTLGGYSMESSTC
+249 FANTLGGYSMDVSTC

-278 QDLPHGAGLI
+278 QDLPHGAGLV

-297 FIDRHDCDAK
+297 FIDRGDCPEK
-307 FVDMARALG
+307 FVEMARALG
-316 KDGADKPEDFLNAL
+316 KADATKPADFLDAL

-339 DALKMSDWGIRRE
+339 DALAMSDYGIRPE
-352 ELPGMPAL
+352 EFPGMVKL
-360 ARSAVGALFSVDPS
+360 ARSAVGMLFSCDPS
-374 ELTDDDVLAIL
+374 ELSDDDVLAIL
-385 EASWR
+385 RASYR

>member
-1 MSYTFHVP
+1 MFTFHVP
-9 TKVLFGP
+9 TKVLFGA
-16 GMLKKLHEE
+16 GVLKKLHEE

-33 VVISNGKSVRANGYL
+33 VVISNGKSTRTNGSL

-56 AAGAVHVLFDK
+56 AAGVAHVLFDK

-76 VQEGVEFGRAQD
+76 VQEGVEFGRAQG

-102 AAKAIAAVI
+102 AAKAIAAMI
-111 PQTDGGRVWDYMATG
+111 PQQGGRVWDYMATG
-126 TSGHRPLA
+126 TSEHRPFNA
-134 IPPLPYIAITT
+134 PLLPFVAITT

-153 DGGAV
+153 DAGSV
-158 ITSPVTHEKGAFFTK
+158 ITSPVTHEKGAFFSQ
-173 CPDLAIVDPELMLSV
+173 CPALAVVDPALMVTV
-188 PPAFTAYQGFDALFH
+188 PPKFTAYQGFDALFH

-210 KAANEMGNLVELEA
+210 KFGNEMGAMVELEA

-239 SNLEARTHVA
+239 KNLEARTKVA
-249 FANTLGGYSMESSTC
+249 FANTLGGYSMDVSTC

-278 QDLPHGAGLI
+278 QDLPHGAGLV

-297 FIDRHDCDAK
+297 FIDRGDCPEK
-307 FVDMARALG
+307 FVEMARALG
-316 KDGADKPEDFLNAL
+316 KADATKPEDFLDAL

-339 DALKMSDWGIRRE
+339 DALAMSDYGIRE
-352 ELPGMPAL
+352 EEFPGMVKL
-360 ARSAVGALFSVDPS
+360 ARSAVGMLFSCDPS
-374 ELTDDDVLAIL
+374 ELSDDDVLAIL
-385 EASWR
+385 RASYR